1 MKTVNATDVKNRF
14 GEYLETAI
22 AEPLAVSKNGRNVA
36 VLMSWAQYERLNE
49 IEDAWWAMRAMEA
62 EKGGYLGPEESMNAF
77 KSLLH
82 ERESREKGPHTRSNR

>member
-22 AEPLAVSKNGRNVA
+22 AEPLAVSKNGRTVA
-36 VLMSWAQYERLNE
+36 VLMSWAQYERLDE

-62 EKGGYLGPEESMNAF
+62 EKGGYLGRKESMAAL
-77 KSLLH
+77 KSLLNEH
-82 ERESREKGPHTRSNR
+82 ENRGKGPHTRSD